1 MEKTGTRGG
10 RGYLTEE
17 EKQNRPKITRML
29 LKRIFSYLLPYWLK
43 LLLVFATIVV
53 SSILGLLPA
62 IITGKIIDEG
72 LIGRNF
78 DRLTALIAISVAVL
92 IASNLMAVLESYFNT
107 SVTYNITYDMR
118 NLLYSHLQKVSIRFF
133 SSSKQGDIIT
143 RMTSD
148 ISGIE
153 DVILG
158 TLTNTLKNS
167 VILITAIII
176 MFQQNW
182 LLALVGIAIVPLF
195 VIPTKRVGK
204 NRWMI
209 TLKAQEKNDE
219 INQILNETLSI
230 SGQLLLK
237 LFTNEQLEYSKYQ
250 SSNREM
256 TRLRIKESL
265 AGRWFRLSMSTYTGV
280 APMLIYLAGGILM
293 LKYGDPTLSVG
304 DITVMVALLGRMYQ
318 PVNSLLSIH
327 VDLIRSLAMFTRI
340 FEYFDM
346 PLEIKNK
353 PDAVTPDKM
362 NGNVEFEHV
371 NFSYNEGQP
380 KLKNIC
386 FSISAG
392 SSVAIV
398 GPSGSGKSTLI
409 NLIPRLYDV
418 TGGRIMIDGRDIR
431 DLDLEFLR
439 KSIGVV
445 TQDTYLFNGTIK
457 ENLLYA
463 KADATVEDLVK
474 ACREANI
481 HDFIAGLPEGYETLV
496 GNRGVKLSGGEKQ
509 RVSIARVILKNPE
522 LIILDEATSSLDSI
536 SECYIQDAIEPLLS
550 GRTSIIIAHRLSTI
564 MAADEIMVLKC
575 GEIVERGTHEELLSR
590 EGVYNELYETQFRHA
605 LEDNKEHPGQYQQ

>member
-1 MEKTGTRGG
+1 MEKTGQRGG

-17 EKQNRPKITRML
+17 EKHNRPKITRTL

-43 LLLVFATIVV
+43 LLLVFFTIVA

-72 LIGRNF
+72 LIGRDF
-78 DRLTALIAISVAVL
+78 DRLATLIAISVAVL
-92 IASNLMAVLESYFNT
+92 LASNLMAVLESYLNT
-107 SVTYNITYDMR
+107 SVTYNITYDLR

-153 DVILG
+153 NVILG
-158 TLTNTLKNS
+158 TLTTTLKNS
-167 VILITAIII
+167 VILITAIIL

-182 LLALVGIAIVPLF
+182 LLALVGISIVPLF

-204 NRWMI
+204 TRWMI
-209 TLKAQEKNDE
+209 TLRAQEKNDE

-250 SSNREM
+250 DANREM
-256 TRLRIKESL
+256 TKLRIKESM

-362 NGNVEFEHV
+362 YGNVEFEYV
-371 NFSYNEGQP
+371 DFSYNEGQP
-380 KLKNIC
+380 LLKNIC

-392 SSVAIV
+392 SSLAIV

-409 NLIPRLYDV
+409 NLITRLYDV

-439 KSIGVV
+439 RSIGVV

-481 HDFIAGLPEGYETLV
+481 HDFIAGLPDGYETLV

-536 SECYIQDAIEPLLS
+536 SESYIQEAIEPLLR

-575 GEIVERGTHEELLSR
+575 GEIVERGTHEELISKD
-590 EGVYNELYETQFRHA
+590 GVYLELYETQFRHA
-605 LEDNKEHPGQYQQ
+605 LEDNKEHPGSD

>member
-1 MEKTGTRGG
+1 
-10 RGYLTEE
+10 
-17 EKQNRPKITRML
+17 
-29 LKRIFSYLLPYWLK
+29 
-43 LLLVFATIVV
+43 
-53 SSILGLLPA
+53 
-62 IITGKIIDEG
+62 
-72 LIGRNF
+72 
-78 DRLTALIAISVAVL
+78 
-92 IASNLMAVLESYFNT
+92 
-107 SVTYNITYDMR
+107 
-118 NLLYSHLQKVSIRFF
+118 
-133 SSSKQGDIIT
+133 
-143 RMTSD
+143 
-148 ISGIE
+148 
-153 DVILG
+153 
-158 TLTNTLKNS
+158 
-167 VILITAIII
+167 
-176 MFQQNW
+176 
-182 LLALVGIAIVPLF
+182 
-195 VIPTKRVGK
+195 
-204 NRWMI
+204 
-209 TLKAQEKNDE
+209 
-219 INQILNETLSI
+219 
-230 SGQLLLK
+230 
-237 LFTNEQLEYSKYQ
+237 
-250 SSNREM
+250 
-256 TRLRIKESL
+256 
-265 AGRWFRLSMSTYTGV
+265 
-280 APMLIYLAGGILM
+280 
-293 LKYGDPTLSVG
+293 
-304 DITVMVALLGRMYQ
+304 VMVALLGRMYQ

-353 PDAVTPDKM
+353 ADAVTPDKM

-431 DLDLEFLR
+431 DLDLKFLR

-481 HDFIAGLPEGYETLV
+481 HDFIAGLPDGYDTLV

-536 SECYIQDAIEPLLS
+536 SECFIQDAIKPLLK

-590 EGVYNELYETQFRHA
+590 DGVYHELYETQFRHA
-605 LEDNKEHPGQYQQ
+605 LEDDKEHPGQYQQ